1 MILIQNILYFNG
13 LNVPNKKII
22 WVVQE
27 SIFFLPKIH
36 PIFECLYEKSL
47 TVCTE
52 KLLVSRTDLHCTC
65 TVLVPYC
72 SLN

>member
-1 MILIQNILYFNG
+1 MILIQNILYLNG

-36 PIFECLYEKSL
+36 PIFECLYEKS
-47 TVCTE
+47 
-52 KLLVSRTDLHCTC
+52 H
-65 TVLVPYC
+65 TVLY
-72 SLN
+72 